1 MMNNVNNSTPSFG
14 STRFPATD
22 INFKKSLQKL
32 NEYFEVK
39 GFGNNKTSQ
48 EIADYIDFDKAGYV
62 LEGDEIRVVG
72 KDGGP
77 GGADTFIGRIMKE
90 IIPEAKYVDDVK
102 PVKVDG
108 PVIDLNI

>member
-1 MMNNVNNSTPSFG
+1 MINSVNYSTPSFG
-14 STRFPATD
+14 STRLPFDDTD
-22 INFKKSLQKL
+22 MRKYLKVL

-39 GFGNNKTSQ
+39 GFWRSKTAQ
-48 EIADYIDFDKAGYV
+48 ECADQIDFGKAAFVNDGK
-62 LEGDEIRVVG
+62 EIMVVG

-77 GGADTFIGRIMKE
+77 GGADTFIYKILKKVN
-90 IIPEAKYVDDVK
+90 PEAKYVDDVK

>member
-1 MMNNVNNSTPSFG
+1 MMNSVNYSTPSFG
-14 STRFPATD
+14 STRFPTND
-22 INFKKSLQKL
+22 VNFKKSLTKL
-32 NEYFEVK
+32 NEFFEVK
-39 GFGNNKTSQ
+39 SFWNNKTSQ
-48 EIADYIDFDKAGYV
+48 EIADSIDFDKAGYI
-62 LEGDEIRVVG
+62 LDGDEIRVIG

-102 PVKVDG
+102 PVKVEG